1 MATTP
6 FGALFN
12 SKYTPALCEIQLAV
26 VGRRL
31 KPLEEKLADK
41 RQYLMGDKFSA
52 ADAYLFTV
60 LRWADKLK
68 VDLGQWP
75 NIKAYFERV
84 GQRPKIQETLKA
96 EGIA

>member
-1 MATTP
+1 VHKQL
-6 FGALFN
+6 GALFN
-12 SKYTPALCEIQLAV
+12 PKYTPEMREVQLAV
-26 VGRRL
+26 IGRRF

-68 VDLGQWP
+68 VDLNQWP
-75 NIKAYFERV
+75 NIKAYLERV
-84 GQRPKIQETLKA
+84 GKRPKIQETLKA
-96 EGIA
+96 EGLA